1 MVDDPALL
9 ASAQALR
16 YRVFVEELGASGPMV
31 DHDRRLERDSFDE
44 ICDHMLL
51 IDDAVD
57 QVVGVYRLIRPEH
70 AAAAGRYYSED
81 EYDVSVLKSSGR
93 RLLELGRSCLHQ
105 DYRGGA
111 AMYHLWNGLAAYVE
125 AHKIDVLF
133 GVASFPGTDV
143 TALAEPL
150 SVLHHRFLAPPE
162 LRPKARGAQGV
173 PMDILPAA
181 SVDRRKAMVRI
192 PALIKGYLRLG
203 GVVGQGAWIDHD
215 FNTTDVCLVLDTAQ
229 MNARRRSIYANS
241 Q

>member
-1 MVDDPALL
+1 MADDPALL
-9 ASAQALR
+9 ASAQELR

-31 DHDRRLERDSFDE
+31 DHDQQLERDRFDE

-81 EYDVSVLKSSGR
+81 EFDVSALKSSGR

-125 AHKIDVLF
+125 AHEIDVLF
-133 GVASFPGTDV
+133 GCLLYTSPSPRDQ
-143 TALAEPL
+143 
-150 SVLHHRFLAPPE
+150 
-162 LRPKARGAQGV
+162 RGSRMPSSA
-173 PMDILPAA
+173 
-181 SVDRRKAMVRI
+181 
-192 PALIKGYLRLG
+192 
-203 GVVGQGAWIDHD
+203 
-215 FNTTDVCLVLDTAQ
+215 
-229 MNARRRSIYANS
+229 
-241 Q
+241 